1 VEEIPQTPEAPQ
13 PAPPA
18 YPPPVAQQ
26 WTPQQAP
33 PPIPGKFLAL
43 CVAGIVLLTCGVLII
58 TSSQFIVD
66 LESTPWDGGYDRNLV
81 KNIGVIGKILS
92 MIGTMLLV
100 LGMMAAG
107 FMARDISP
115 NTRMGLFIAAGLIVG
130 LVFGMALM
138 YSFFPIIG

>member
-1 VEEIPQTPEAPQ
+1 MEEAPQTLEAPQ
-13 PAPPA
+13 PAPVA

-43 CVAGIVLLTCGVLII
+43 CVAGIILLGCGVLII
-58 TSSQFIVD
+58 ASSQFIVD
-66 LESTPWDGGYDRNLV
+66 VEASMWDDGYDKNLV
-81 KNIGVIGKILS
+81 KNIGVVGKILS

-130 LVFGMALM
+130 LVFGTALM
-138 YSFFPIIG
+138 YSLFPFII